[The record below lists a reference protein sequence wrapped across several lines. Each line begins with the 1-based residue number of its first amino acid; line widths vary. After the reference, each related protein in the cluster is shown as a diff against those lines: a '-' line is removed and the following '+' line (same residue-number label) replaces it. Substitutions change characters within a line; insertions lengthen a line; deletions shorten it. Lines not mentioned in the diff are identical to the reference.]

1 MLILIIKASVNV
13 TGTFIGTLCSR
24 IYRAYENPGS
34 VEERSYSNTSFGF
47 VLFGDIWTIN
57 LLKEI
62 NHIYSSFILWFS
74 VSTSDKNAAV

>member
-24 IYRAYENPGS
+24 IYRAIGNPGS
-34 VEERSYSNTSFGF
+34 VEERSIQTSFGF

>member
-47 VLFGDIWTIN
+47 VLFGDI
-57 LLKEI
+57 
-62 NHIYSSFILWFS
+62 
-74 VSTSDKNAAV
+74 